1 MSVGCIPDSD
11 VALEPGPRRPA
22 GPLLEPSPE
31 PSAVIVTHLPLAG
44 TCGVSAR
51 MVANSIAQI
60 KVSSRENDRPLQEI
74 VPRGEL
80 RVCHE
85 SRLFRITDCLVG
97 KAADFRYVAL
107 Q

>member
-11 VALEPGPRRPA
+11 ATPEPGPRRPA
-22 GPLLEPSPE
+22 GPLLEPAPD

-60 KVSSRENDRPLQEI
+60 KVPSRENDHPFYEI
-74 VPRGEL
+74 MPPAEL
-80 RVCHE
+80 RAGHE
-85 SRLFRITDCLVG
+85 KTSLFGITECLVG
-97 KAADFRYVAL
+97 KTADFR
-107 Q
+107 